1 MYCGGQ
7 LFMYQTLD
15 SKLILKAWKFIAAKF
30 RKINDNIISDLESIL
45 HKETQ
50 NLVRNWAVVNLMSGI
65 TSKSF
70 GK

>member
-1 MYCGGQ
+1 MYCSGQ

-15 SKLILKAWKFIAAKF
+15 SKLILKTWKLIEF
-30 RKINDNIISDLESIL
+30 RKTNDNIISDLESCM
-45 HKETQ
+45 KKTQ
-50 NLVRNWAVVNLMSGI
+50 NLVRNWAVVNMMSGI

>member
-1 MYCGGQ
+1 MYCSGQ

-15 SKLILKAWKFIAAKF
+15 SKLILKTWKLIEF

-45 HKETQ
+45 RKETQ
-50 NLVRNWAVVNLMSGI
+50 NLVRNWAVVNMMSGI

>member
-1 MYCGGQ
+1 MYCSGQ

-15 SKLILKAWKFIAAKF
+15 SKLILKTWKLIEF

-45 HKETQ
+45 RKETQ
-50 NLVRNWAVVNLMSGI
+50 NLVRNWAVVNLMSVI
-65 TSKSF
+65 TSKIF

>member
-1 MYCGGQ
+1 MYCSGQ

-15 SKLILKAWKFIAAKF
+15 SKLILKTWKLIEF

-45 HKETQ
+45 RKETQ